1 MGGACHKKHGPRL
14 ECGLGD
20 RYRARVIFH
29 VWLAW
34 TLMLRTPGA
43 RMNSGSSAFAPRATP
58 PPLRAS
64 SNMAG
69 AGPQICFV
77 GKVDGWV
84 AARRILDTDSD
95 TDTDTECQAPFTH
108 DDADTAHME
117 IAIIIGQYCSYIM
130 KHIITMLR
138 KSTETQP
145 ECEIHHSS
153 SFRAPSFP
161 RHCVARRESGNP
173 RRLIS

>member
-20 RYRARVIFH
+20 RYQARVIFH

-84 AARRILDTDSD
+84 AERRILDTDSD
-95 TDTDTECQAPFTH
+95 TDTVQ
-108 DDADTAHME
+108 
-117 IAIIIGQYCSYIM
+117 IQS
-130 KHIITMLR
+130 
-138 KSTETQP
+138 
-145 ECEIHHSS
+145 
-153 SFRAPSFP
+153 
-161 RHCVARRESGNP
+161 ARRRSPMMMPTQRIWSSQLLFWSVLLLHNETYNHYVEKIHGDAA
-173 RRLIS
+173 RM